1 MPHEIERKFLI
12 DELPPDVSNSPVHL
26 IRQGYIS
33 EDRDVTEVRLREK
46 DDRHYL
52 TIKKGAQLVRDE
64 EEITLTKEQFETLWP
79 MTENRCIVKKRYIL
93 HPDNRPNVTIEVDV
107 YEE

>member
-1 MPHEIERKFLI
+1 MTVKR
-12 DELPPDVSNSPVHL
+12 
-26 IRQGYIS
+26 
-33 EDRDVTEVRLREK
+33 
-46 DDRHYL
+46 
-52 TIKKGAQLVRDE
+52 GAQLVRDE

-107 YEE
+107 YEEELEGLIIAEVEFSSVEESEAFNPPDWFGREVTSIAQYKNRNLLPKE